1 MASPYVAGIVARYLA
16 QNPGKTPAE
25 LKAWVVS
32 QAEDDL
38 ITAIPPAACAGIPN
52 KLAQADCYI

>member
-38 ITAIPPAACAGIPN
+38 IMAIPPAACAGTPN